1 MRPRPPFRLH
11 SLTIGFALAL
21 AVQATGCTA
30 IEKQEAKSTD
40 QLLSASGFVIRPA
53 DTPEKM
59 ASLQAMKQ
67 RKMVRRQTP
76 DGQLQFLWADA
87 LVCRCLF
94 VGNEQAYQTYQSLAV
109 QQQIADANQQ
119 AALDASMD
127 GPYGYDWWGM
137 PYPY

>member
-1 MRPRPPFRLH
+1 MRLRLPLRPQTLA
-11 SLTIGFALAL
+11 IAFAF
-21 AVQATGCTA
+21 AVQAAGCTA
-30 IEKQEAKSTD
+30 IEKQETKSTD
-40 QLLSASGFVIRPA
+40 QLLSASGFVMRPA

-67 RKMVRRQTP
+67 RKLVRRQTP
-76 DGQLQFLWADA
+76 DGKLQFLWADA

-109 QQQIADANQQ
+109 QQEIADANQQ

-127 GPYGYDWWGM
+127 GPYGNDWWGM